1 MRKLRIRHPRSL
13 PSRLILIVA
22 CALML
27 IAAFAPRAN
36 AQQLI
41 AYFNFEGP
49 PTPPYPVNMMSDV
62 PLGFVGTTLITN
74 YTTANISAGTGI
86 DRNVAPGDMDP
97 NLTSLGLRKTF
108 LNNGRDFDIQLFSAQ
123 GFFQNM
129 TLTFATNGNG
139 NGFTSV
145 QLLYS
150 TDGGA
155 TPFTAGPSRT
165 LTQLLQT
172 VTLPVPVGANNAPLL
187 VLRLEFS
194 GARDTSGNDLQTIV
208 DNIQI
213 NGTIVPEPT
222 TIAGGLLGVLGLC
235 WFQRRRLICCVRL
248 RRT

>member
-1 MRKLRIRHPRSL
+1 MGKLKTRHPRSL

-22 CALML
+22 GALML

-36 AQQLI
+36 AQLI

-62 PLGFVGTTLITN
+62 PPGFVSTTLITN
-74 YTTANISAGTGI
+74 YTTAHISAGPGI
-86 DRNVAPGDMDP
+86 PLNVAPGDVDP
-97 NLTSLGLRKTF
+97 NLTSLGLRRSS

-129 TLTFATNGNG
+129 TLSFATNGNG

-145 QLLYS
+145 QLSYS
-150 TDGGA
+150 TNGGA
-155 TPFTAGPSRT
+155 TFTAGPIAL
-165 LTQLLQT
+165 LTQAPQIVSLA
-172 VTLPVPVGANNAPLL
+172 VPVAANNAPLL
-187 VLRLEFS
+187 VLRLQFS
-194 GARDTSGNDLQTIV
+194 NGGPGNDLQTIV

>member
-1 MRKLRIRHPRSL
+1 
-13 PSRLILIVA
+13 
-22 CALML
+22 ML

-36 AQQLI
+36 AQLI

-49 PTPPYPVNMMSDV
+49 PTPPYAVNMMSDV
-62 PLGFVGTTLITN
+62 PLGFVSTTLITN
-74 YTTANISAGTGI
+74 YTTADISAGGGI
-86 DRNVAPGDMDP
+86 PLNVAPGDMDP
-97 NLTSLGLRKTF
+97 NLTSLGLR
-108 LNNGRDFDIQLFSAQ
+108 NSDVNDGRHFDIQLFSAQ

-129 TLTFATNGNG
+129 TLTFATNAAG
-139 NGFTSV
+139 NGFDSV

-150 TDGGA
+150 TNGGA
-155 TPFTAGPSRT
+155 TPFTAGPSVL
-165 LTQLLQT
+165 LTHQLQL
-172 VTLPVPVGANNAPLL
+172 VSLAVPVGANNAPLL

-194 GARDTSGNDLQTIV
+194 GGHNGENLQTIV

>member
-1 MRKLRIRHPRSL
+1 
-13 PSRLILIVA
+13 LILIVA
-22 CALML
+22 GALTL

-36 AQQLI
+36 AQLI

-49 PTPPYPVNMMSDV
+49 PTPPYPINMVSD
-62 PLGFVGTTLITN
+62 PLGFVSTTLLTN
-74 YTTANISAGTGI
+74 YTTADISAGPGI
-86 DRNVAPGDMDP
+86 PLNVDPNDMDP
-97 NLTSLGLRKTF
+97 NRTSLGLRRSS

-129 TLTFATNGNG
+129 TLSFATNGNG
-139 NGFTSV
+139 NGFTAV
-145 QLLYS
+145 QLSYS
-150 TDGGA
+150 TNGGA
-155 TPFTAGPSRT
+155 TFTAGPSAL
-165 LTQLLQT
+165 LTQQPQVVSLA
-172 VTLPVPVGANNAPLL
+172 VPVGANNAPLL
-187 VLRLEFS
+187 VLRLQFS
-194 GARDTSGNDLQTIV
+194 NGGPGNDLQTIV

>member
-1 MRKLRIRHPRSL
+1 MRKLKTRHPRSL
-13 PSRLILIVA
+13 PSRLILIVP

-36 AQQLI
+36 AQLI

-62 PLGFVGTTLITN
+62 PPGFVSTTLITN
-74 YTTANISAGTGI
+74 YTTADISAGPGI
-86 DRNVAPGDMDP
+86 DRNVAQGDMDP
-97 NLTSLGLRKTF
+97 NLTSLGLRRSS

-129 TLTFATNGNG
+129 TLSFATNGNG

-145 QLLYS
+145 QLSYS
-150 TDGGA
+150 TNGGV
-155 TPFTAGPSRT
+155 TFTAGPSML
-165 LTQLLQT
+165 LTQQPQT
-172 VTLPVPVGANNAPLL
+172 VSLAVPAGANNAPLL
-187 VLRLEFS
+187 VLRFEFS
-194 GARDTSGNDLQTIV
+194 GGQSNGNDIQTIV

-248 RRT
+248 RHT

>member
-1 MRKLRIRHPRSL
+1 MQKLKRRHPRRL

-49 PTPPYPVNMMSDV
+49 PTPPYPVNMMSDE
-62 PLGFVGTTLITN
+62 LGFVSTTLITN
-74 YTTANISAGTGI
+74 YTTADISAGPGI
-86 DRNVAPGDMDP
+86 PLNVDPNDMDP
-97 NLTSLGLRKTF
+97 NRTSLGLRRSS

-129 TLTFATNGNG
+129 TLSFATNGNG

-145 QLLYS
+145 QLSYS
-150 TDGGA
+150 TNGGA
-155 TPFTAGPSRT
+155 TFTAGPSAL
-165 LTQLLQT
+165 LTQQPQIVSLA
-172 VTLPVPVGANNAPLL
+172 VPVGANNAPLL
-187 VLRLEFS
+187 VLRFDFS
-194 GARDTSGNDLQTIV
+194 GGQSNGNDLQTIV
-208 DNIQI
+208 DNIQV

>member
-1 MRKLRIRHPRSL
+1 MGKLKTRHPRSL

-22 CALML
+22 GALML

-36 AQQLI
+36 AQLI

-62 PLGFVGTTLITN
+62 PPGFVSTTLITN
-74 YTTANISAGTGI
+74 YTTANISAGPGI
-86 DRNVAPGDMDP
+86 PLNVAPGDVDP
-97 NLTSLGLRKTF
+97 NLTSLGLRRSS

-129 TLTFATNGNG
+129 TLSFATNGAG
-139 NGFTSV
+139 NGFDSV
-145 QLLYS
+145 QLSYS
-150 TDGGA
+150 TNGGA
-155 TPFTAGPSRT
+155 TFTAGPST
-165 LTQLLQT
+165 LLTQAPQIVSLA
-172 VTLPVPVGANNAPLL
+172 VPVGANNAPLL

-194 GARDTSGNDLQTIV
+194 GGQSNGNDLQTIV
-208 DNIQI
+208 DNIQV
-213 NGTIVPEPT
+213 NGTIVPEPA

>member
-1 MRKLRIRHPRSL
+1 MRKLKTRHPRSL
-13 PSRLILIVA
+13 PSRLISIVA
-22 CALML
+22 GALLL

-36 AQQLI
+36 ADLI
-41 AYFNFEGP
+41 AYFNFEGS

-62 PLGFVGTTLITN
+62 PPGFVSTTLITN
-74 YTTANISAGTGI
+74 YTTADISAGPGI
-86 DRNVAPGDMDP
+86 PRNVAPGDMDP
-97 NLTSLGLRKTF
+97 NLTSLGLRRSS

-129 TLTFATNGNG
+129 TLSFATNGNG

-145 QLLYS
+145 QLSYS
-150 TDGGA
+150 TNGGV
-155 TPFTAGPSRT
+155 TFTAGPSML
-165 LTQLLQT
+165 LTQQPQT
-172 VTLPVPVGANNAPLL
+172 VSLAVPAGANNAPLL
-187 VLRLEFS
+187 VLRFEFS
-194 GARDTSGNDLQTIV
+194 GGQSNGNDIQTIV